1 MTSDENNYC
10 FFLIE
15 ANQSECDIVTP
26 LTLPLYRDEVE
37 GSGAEDEEF
46 DENAAINEAVNKVTE
61 LVSNWADNI
70 GDVDM
75 NLEINHEENEIS
87 HEKIKKKKCEKCV
100 KKGFRVRNLDLCS
113 RCEEEQQEEQ
123 EVTTAMT
130 TPKQNDRKIER

>member
-1 MTSDENNYC
+1 MGSQSPDTGKVVTMRLRQI
-10 FFLIE
+10 FVFLLLLIGTW
-15 ANQSECDIVTP
+15 ARPS
-26 LTLPLYRDEVE
+26 RDEVE
-37 GSGAEDEEF
+37 GIGAEDEEF
-46 DENAAINEAVNKVTE
+46 DENAAVNKVTE

-113 RCEEEQQEEQ
+113 RCEEEEQEEQ

-130 TPKQNDRKIER
+130 TPKQNDRKIE